1 MGMGTHL
8 YAAEIVLGP
17 LVLRFSMGKIM
28 MERFLDVTME
38 GGWSQCNWSDHDY
51 LDSFLAGEDAE
62 LSFFFVD
69 HLTANLY
76 RTVEWQ
82 IR

>member
-1 MGMGTHL
+1 MGTHL

-17 LVLRFSMGKIM
+17 LVHWLHPPSI
-28 MERFLDVTME
+28 VTSRNLSIIIFPIE
-38 GGWSQCNWSDHDY
+38 NRSTRSDHYY